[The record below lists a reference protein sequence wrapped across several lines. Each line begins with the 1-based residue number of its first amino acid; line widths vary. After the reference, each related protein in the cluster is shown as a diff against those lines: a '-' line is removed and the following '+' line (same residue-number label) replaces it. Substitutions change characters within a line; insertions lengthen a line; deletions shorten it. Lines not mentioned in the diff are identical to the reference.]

1 MGVIKLMRARERRW
15 KRKEQSRWLR
25 RRQQKKN
32 MAKEKKP
39 PYLVLNLRDLLH
51 GRHDDT
57 RRFLQRGGEE
67 SAKERKGKE
76 ERTKEMKRDPFFFA
90 SLREGSAVKILTV
103 DTDDA
108 KRRNMREA
116 AGEDMIDRL
125 LESGEAERRRAR

>member
-1 MGVIKLMRARERRW
+1 MPGSLKREG
-15 KRKEQSRWLR
+15 RKTSDDVFVWRFQR
-25 RRQQKKN
+25 RRI
-32 MAKEKKP
+32 
-39 PYLVLNLRDLLH
+39 
-51 GRHDDT
+51 
-57 RRFLQRGGEE
+57 FF
-67 SAKERKGKE
+67 
-76 ERTKEMKRDPFFFA
+76 FFFA